1 MISHNSSFYIDRFEC
16 FFNYQ
21 ISNMSKLIIR
31 IMSKLLVYQLI
42 AEVFWNICIYLI
54 ILFGLKY
61 NLN

>member
-1 MISHNSSFYIDRFEC
+1 
-16 FFNYQ
+16 
-21 ISNMSKLIIR
+21 MSKLIIR

-54 ILFGLKY
+54 IFFGLKN